1 MTIWIKLK
9 ILAPYDSVSN
19 SGTKYQTIDGKRTLI
34 NPDGNDA
41 FSIRKGRFLPID
53 YDWEPTFKKDK
64 ESGEKVMVRKGLE
77 EAEKRFDPAIFEFFK
92 SQSKAL
98 EKCDKE
104 KELLKMLPYERM
116 EAKNKRVRDKV
127 TKSKFGQKRP
137 THEDFMK
144 EANKIGADVS
154 AIKQNL

>member
-9 ILAPYDSVSN
+9 IFAPYDSVSN

-34 NPDGNDA
+34 NPDGNEA

-53 YDWEPTFKKDK
+53 YDWKD
-64 ESGEKVMVRKGLE
+64 LE
-77 EAEKRFDPAIFEFFK
+77 EAYKRFDPAIFEFFK

-98 EKCDKE
+98 EKCEKE
-104 KELLKMLPYERM
+104 KKLLKMLPYQRM

-127 TKSKFGQKRP
+127 NKSKFGQTRP

-144 EANKIGADVS
+144 EANKIGADVP
-154 AIKQNL
+154 AEI

>member
-9 ILAPYDSVSN
+9 IFAPYDSISN

-53 YDWEPTFKKDK
+53 YDWKD
-64 ESGEKVMVRKGLE
+64 LE

-104 KELLKMLPYERM
+104 KKLLKLIPYERM

-127 TKSKFGQKRP
+127 NKSKFGQNRP

-144 EANKIGADVS
+144 EANKIGADVPTNQK
-154 AIKQNL
+154 I